1 MLCARVNDMSGQQHN
16 QTDLWPSAKE
26 RENVRQKKREALLFA
41 AVTMFNEHGF
51 AATSIEDV
59 AASLHVTKPVIYR
72 YLGSK
77 DQVLLECVKRG
88 MAQVQDAIQS
98 ARLTPGTGLDRL
110 TLFLRCYAE
119 ISTYGFGRCVHRTS
133 EHELSEESRVQFR
146 DLKREIDQA
155 MRQMIEDGVADGSIY
170 APDVRLTAFALAGSL
185 NWIPRWYNA
194 DGTLTAAEVATGI
207 VDTLIVGLKPRVS
220 Q

>member
-1 MLCARVNDMSGQQHN
+1 M
-16 QTDLWPSAKE
+16 
-26 RENVRQKKREALLFA
+26 
-41 AVTMFNEHGF
+41 
-51 AATSIEDV
+51 
-59 AASLHVTKPVIYR
+59 
-72 YLGSK
+72 
-77 DQVLLECVKRG
+77 
-88 MAQVQDAIQS
+88 
-98 ARLTPGTGLDRL
+98 
-110 TLFLRCYAE
+110 
-119 ISTYGFGRCVHRTS
+119 
-133 EHELSEESRVQFR
+133 QFR